1 MSVPFITAISACVTI
16 LHAQDWSAGSF
27 SPEPNPIHRISQAVI
42 NSKIDELTPKSSVQE
57 DQSYSYHLRSVRYLG
72 GISREAQHFMVASV
86 HFIRSSPK
94 GSEMPPA
101 RGHGFLLLLD
111 QEYRLATYCRI
122 DFPDQI
128 ELLGGKL
135 FRLGKLP
142 FESENAEIGDLGA
155 KDVSTRT
162 HGFLIDGDAFLSY
175 PFSDRIEQPEDTGN
189 RGDKQGG
196 GAHTNTCTE
205 PK

>member
-1 MSVPFITAISACVTI
+1 
-16 LHAQDWSAGSF
+16 
-27 SPEPNPIHRISQAVI
+27 
-42 NSKIDELTPKSSVQE
+42 
-57 DQSYSYHLRSVRYLG
+57 
-72 GISREAQHFMVASV
+72 
-86 HFIRSSPK
+86 
-94 GSEMPPA
+94 MPPA

-196 GAHTNTCTE
+196 GPH
-205 PK
+205 